1 MIVDLE
7 RNDLGRVCSYGTV
20 RVARPRALES
30 FPTVH
35 HLVATVE
42 GELHGACD
50 NVDLLRATFP
60 GGSVTGAP
68 KVRAMQIIDELEP
81 TRRSVYTGAAG
92 YIGFD
97 GDMDLNIVIRTLLV
111 QGGRAWFQVGG
122 AVVADSQP
130 QSEYEETQHKARAL
144 IEALSAGPESAPI
157 SP

>member
-1 MIVDLE
+1 MA
-7 RNDLGRVCSYGTV
+7 RV

-42 GELHGACD
+42 GELHGGCD

-60 GGSVTGAP
+60 GGSITGAP

-97 GDMDLNIVIRTLLV
+97 GDMDLNIVIRTFLV
-111 QGGRAWFQVGG
+111 RGGPRVVPGRRRHRRGLAARERIRRDLAQG
-122 AVVADSQP
+122 
-130 QSEYEETQHKARAL
+130 ARADRGRFGRRRIRSGFSL
-144 IEALSAGPESAPI
+144 TLVWRVC
-157 SP
+157 